1 MQRVLP
7 RVTPAAIG
15 SAPASTSAKYM
26 SGDTRCA
33 ARAARAAVCDA
44 DGFLDG
50 VREINPRVA
59 SVKPSK
65 TMALADLASSLKAEG
80 VDVISLAAG
89 EPDFDTPRPI
99 VEAGIE
105 ALERGITRYTPNAG
119 VPLLKQK
126 ICEKLERENGI
137 TYAPDEIVLS
147 NGAKQSVWQGVL
159 ACCSPGDEVLIP
171 APFWV
176 SYPEMARLAG
186 AEPVVVETDASQG
199 FLMTADQLRGALTER
214 SRLLIL
220 CSPSNP
226 SGAVYSEEQ
235 LREIADV
242 VREHPRLA
250 VLSDEIYEYIVYG
263 GTKHVSFASLPG
275 MFERTLTVNG
285 FSKAYAM
292 TGWRLGYVAAPKVF
306 AKACAVIQ
314 SQSTSGASSI
324 AQHAA
329 IAALDMGYVLVFLLW
344 FWFSC
349 FGFGFLALV
358 SHSLE
363 RMNDLDW
370 RPPPPPSLHD
380 IDTHCRSP
388 NKQTNKQT
396 QKAVRWRDCP
406 RHGRRVPEAARLRG
420 VPPGEDEGS
429 RDRRATGSVLRASRR
444 EQRLCSV
451 DRRLC
456 DARLGRRRQDAHREG
471 KCGARARGGVRVPV
485 LHPHLVRVQHGRAQG
500 GMRPHGDALLRCGD
514 LMI

>member
-358 SHSLE
+358 LVFLLWFWFSCFGFAFTRANE
-363 RMNDLDW
+363 RSGL
-370 RPPPPPSLHD
+370 
-380 IDTHCRSP
+380 
-388 NKQTNKQT
+388 
-396 QKAVRWRDCP
+396 
-406 RHGRRVPEAARLRG
+406 
-420 VPPGEDEGS
+420 
-429 RDRRATGSVLRASRR
+429 ATTTTTTTIAS
-444 EQRLCSV
+444 
-451 DRRLC
+451 
-456 DARLGRRRQDAHREG
+456 
-471 KCGARARGGVRVPV
+471 
-485 LHPHLVRVQHGRAQG
+485 
-500 GMRPHGDALLRCGD
+500 
-514 LMI
+514 

>member
-1 MQRVLP
+1 MRGVM
-7 RVTPAAIG
+7 RSAAG
-15 SAPASTSAKYM
+15 TSGASEGNHGGRGNKHE
-26 SGDTRCA
+26 
-33 ARAARAAVCDA
+33 
-44 DGFLDG
+44 G

-99 VEAGIE
+99 IEAGIE
-105 ALERGITRYTPNAG
+105 ALEQGITRYTPNAG
-119 VPLLKQK
+119 VPLLKRK
-126 ICEKLERENGI
+126 ICEKLERENGV

-186 AEPVVVETDASQG
+186 AEPVVVETGASQG
-199 FLMTADQLRGALTER
+199 FLMTADQLRGALTEK

-226 SGAVYSEEQ
+226 SGAVYSEKQ

-242 VREHPRLA
+242 VREHPRLV

-263 GTKHVSFASLPG
+263 DTKHVSFASLPG

-292 TGWRLGYVAAPKVF
+292 TGWRLGYMAAPKVF

-329 IAALDMGYVLVFLLW
+329 VAALDMGYVV
-344 FWFSC
+344 
-349 FGFGFLALV
+349 V
-358 SHSLE
+358 
-363 RMNDLDW
+363 
-370 RPPPPPSLHD
+370 
-380 IDTHCRSP
+380 
-388 NKQTNKQT
+388 
-396 QKAVRWRDCP
+396 
-406 RHGRRVPEAARLRG
+406 
-420 VPPGEDEGS
+420 
-429 RDRRATGSVLRASRR
+429 
-444 EQRLCSV
+444 
-451 DRRLC
+451 
-456 DARLGRRRQDAHREG
+456 
-471 KCGARARGGVRVPV
+471 
-485 LHPHLVRVQHGRAQG
+485 
-500 GMRPHGDALLRCGD
+500 
-514 LMI
+514 

>member
-1 MQRVLP
+1 MD
-7 RVTPAAIG
+7 PAVAGGGIHG
-15 SAPASTSAKYM
+15 GIHA
-26 SGDTRCA
+26 
-33 ARAARAAVCDA
+33 
-44 DGFLDG
+44 
-50 VREINPRVA
+50 INPRVA

-65 TMALADLASSLKAEG
+65 TMALADLASSLKDQG

-105 ALERGITRYTPNAG
+105 ALNAGFTRYTPNAG
-119 VPLLKQK
+119 IPALKRK
-126 ICEKLERENGI
+126 ICEKLLEENGVR
-137 TYAPDEIVLS
+137 YSPDEIVLS

-159 ACCSPGDEVLIP
+159 ACCSPGDEVVIP

-186 AEPVVVETDASQG
+186 AEPVVVQTDSSQG
-199 FLMTADQLRGALTER
+199 FLMTAEQLRSALTEK

-235 LREIADV
+235 LRAIAEV
-242 VREHPRLA
+242 VREHPRLV

-263 GTKHVSFASLPG
+263 DTKHVSFASLPG

-329 IAALDMGYVLVFLLW
+329 LAALDMGPRGGDVVRSMVAEFEKRRDYVVGRLSKMKGVKIVEPQGAFYALPDV
-344 FWFSC
+344 SSA
-349 FGFGFLALV
+349 FGKTIDGFTMRNSDDVVKMLI
-358 SHSLE
+358 E
-363 RMNDLDW
+363 
-370 RPPPPPSLHD
+370 
-380 IDTHCRSP
+380 
-388 NKQTNKQT
+388 
-396 QKAVRWRDCP
+396 KANVAP
-406 RHGRRVPEAARLRG
+406 V
-420 VPPGEDEGS
+420 PGEAFGCPDCIRISYACSMDELKEAC
-429 RDRRATGSVLRASRR
+429 DRM
-444 EQRLCSV
+444 E
-451 DRRLC
+451 
-456 DARLGRRRQDAHREG
+456 GRFFE
-471 KCGARARGGVRVPV
+471 
-485 LHPHLVRVQHGRAQG
+485 
-500 GMRPHGDALLRCGD
+500 LL
-514 LMI
+514 L

>member
-349 FGFGFLALV
+349 FGFAFTRANERSGLATTTTT
-358 SHSLE
+358 
-363 RMNDLDW
+363 
-370 RPPPPPSLHD
+370 
-380 IDTHCRSP
+380 I
-388 NKQTNKQT
+388 
-396 QKAVRWRDCP
+396 
-406 RHGRRVPEAARLRG
+406 
-420 VPPGEDEGS
+420 
-429 RDRRATGSVLRASRR
+429 AS
-444 EQRLCSV
+444 
-451 DRRLC
+451 
-456 DARLGRRRQDAHREG
+456 
-471 KCGARARGGVRVPV
+471 
-485 LHPHLVRVQHGRAQG
+485 
-500 GMRPHGDALLRCGD
+500 
-514 LMI
+514 